1 MFRTPRKILVK
12 DTGLLQYLRTCMV
25 SSLGWGIAALDVQL
39 DNCSIC
45 EFDQPLGARGG
56 VQTQYITNT
65 LQGNGQRTYQIPTWN
80 IPRTFR
86 IFPANLTEI
95 SPVQEMLRTFTVYP
109 GDFLIRRYVG
119 KFKMFPKNV
128 PIVFL
133 GGSFKVFFVMSPA
146 K

>member
-1 MFRTPRKILVK
+1 VTLQLGNPQTTPRNIFHLNS
-12 DTGLLQYLRTCMV
+12 LQLITLR
-25 SSLGWGIAALDVQL
+25 
-39 DNCSIC
+39 
-45 EFDQPLGARGG
+45 ARGG
-56 VQTQYITNT
+56 VLTQYITNT

-95 SPVQEMLRTFTVYP
+95 SLVQEMFRTFTVYP
-109 GDFLIRRYVG
+109 GDFLIRKYVG

-128 PIVFL
+128 PMVFL
-133 GGSFKVFFVMSPA
+133 GGSFKVFFVMSPV

>member
-1 MFRTPRKILVK
+1 
-12 DTGLLQYLRTCMV
+12 
-25 SSLGWGIAALDVQL
+25 
-39 DNCSIC
+39 
-45 EFDQPLGARGG
+45 
-56 VQTQYITNT
+56 

-95 SPVQEMLRTFTVYP
+95 SPAQEMLRTFTVYP
-109 GDFLIRRYVG
+109 GDFLIRKYVG

-133 GGSFKVFFVMSPA
+133 SGSFKVFFAMSPA